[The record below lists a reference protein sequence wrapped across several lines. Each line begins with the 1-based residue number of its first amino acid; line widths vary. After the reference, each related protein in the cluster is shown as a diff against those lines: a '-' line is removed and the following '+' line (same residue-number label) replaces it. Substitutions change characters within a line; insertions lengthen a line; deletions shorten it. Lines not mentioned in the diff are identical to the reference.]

1 MALPPCGARTGIPL
15 QRASAHPFGG
25 RGLPRACEEAPLS
38 IDPTPGIRTRLFDA
52 DRQDSLLPTE
62 DVFSANPTERQ
73 LLWIDATGE
82 VEPEVAARLA
92 DHFGLRRRTARDLVQ
107 TDTEPSVALHRDYLH
122 VRVAAEPNHMDASD
136 TAWLDVIAAPNVVLS
151 QHDRPIEF
159 LDDIDRRIKG
169 DAASGTLSAPAF
181 LTVLV
186 DAAITSYHRAVDAI
200 EEDVDRLDAQSLRL
214 DGRGDLLG
222 DLVRCRRR
230 IARLRGLLA
239 DHRSVFTAL
248 AAPDVGRLVEDPES
262 TTILQGLSTRYEG
275 ALAAVEASREALL
288 GSFDVFMSRTAQR
301 TNEVMKVLTLAT
313 VLLLPGSM
321 IAGLLGMNV
330 SVPLSKDDPMSFW
343 LVVIAIAILAV
354 VIVVV
359 ARARRW
365 L

>member
-1 MALPPCGARTGIPL
+1 VSTESIPEI
-15 QRASAHPFGG
+15 RA
-25 RGLPRACEEAPLS
+25 
-38 IDPTPGIRTRLFDA
+38 RLFDA
-52 DRQDSLLPTE
+52 DQPDILLE
-62 DVFSANPTERQ
+62 RGAVFDANPTDRQ

-82 VEPEVAARLA
+82 VDTETAARLA
-92 DHFGLRRRTARDLVQ
+92 EHFGLRQRTARDLIR
-107 TDTEPSVALHRDYLH
+107 TDEEPSVALHRDYLH
-122 VRVAAEPNHMDASD
+122 VRIAAEPNHHDASD

-151 QHDRPIEF
+151 QHDRPIAF
-159 LDDIDRRIKG
+159 LANIDRRIKV
-169 DAASGTLSAPAF
+169 DAASGTLSSAAF

-186 DAAITSYHRAVDAI
+186 DAAITSYHAAVDAI

-248 AAPDVGRLVEDPES
+248 AAPDVGRLVDDPDS
-262 TTILQGLSTRYEG
+262 TSLLQGLSARYEG

-301 TNEVMKVLTLAT
+301 TNDVVKVLTIVT

-321 IAGLLGMNV
+321 IAGLMGMNV
-330 SVPLSKDDPMSFW
+330 VVPLDKDSPLSFW
-343 LVVIAIAILAV
+343 LVVGALAILAV
-354 VIVVV
+354 LIIVV
-359 ARARRW
+359 ARLRRW
-365 L
+365 I